1 MTSGQYED
9 SALRNDR
16 LSLSRRDNLQQYTSL
31 QAKINQP
38 EGLITHRVSLLQ
50 IFWTQLFHLLV
61 VIFFVA

>member
-31 QAKINQP
+31 QAKINLP
-38 EGLITHRVSLLQ
+38 KGLIMRRVSLLQ

-61 VIFFVA
+61 VKFFIA

>member
-31 QAKINQP
+31 QAKINLP
-38 EGLITHRVSLLQ
+38 EGLITRRVSLLQ

-61 VIFFVA
+61 VKFFVA